1 MSLSMYGT
9 PPKHG
14 EHDTPV
20 DWARALAPLGPGRL
34 RVIIDISNKCN
45 LRCQMC
51 HFSFDH
57 VFHQPAH
64 HMRPE
69 TFERIAAS
77 VLPHA
82 HTVVLS
88 AANEPLM
95 SPWFT
100 EILRLVAPYKIPA
113 FYFLTNAQLLTE
125 KISEAIIET
134 GVTQVQ
140 ISADGATKE
149 TYERIRRGARFE
161 TLLRNIQYL
170 TNRKQELRRSAP
182 QLQFNIVLMKSNV
195 EELERYV
202 DLAEQL
208 GVEWI
213 AARHL
218 VQVTGLGM
226 EHESLTHDRPRANL
240 YFRRFLKRAEES
252 KTVKVVSFPD
262 LFNGERLDAIDR
274 RTPSP
279 MTSILDPVC
288 AEAAPSSPQVL
299 PAAAKSR
306 RSLTMKIVREIRRIP
321 RNVLRHLRAPAGR
334 EENRK
339 RPRRDP
345 LLPRGAVDFPKDP
358 RLRVNNAVEL
368 QGWASDQEQLRR
380 VLIEREPLASDP
392 PETINERG
400 CVHIGEATILSGERP
415 NPPGTFQRFPHRVRL
430 GWEFQLRREMASKAD
445 SFETVIQVVAE
456 NVHGRCA
463 VIGQRSFTF
472 AYDASAAP
480 YLFCSKPF
488 ENVVIDSR
496 ANVNP
501 YPDCRVPAPYGSLA
515 SPEAS
520 FAEVWHGPAF
530 TELRR
535 RIIERD
541 PPEMCLTCAN
551 FINRNVD
558 DPAYFLPR

>member
-1 MSLSMYGT
+1 
-9 PPKHG
+9 
-14 EHDTPV
+14 
-20 DWARALAPLGPGRL
+20 
-34 RVIIDISNKCN
+34 
-45 LRCQMC
+45 
-51 HFSFDH
+51 
-57 VFHQPAH
+57 
-64 HMRPE
+64 
-69 TFERIAAS
+69 
-77 VLPHA
+77 
-82 HTVVLS
+82 
-88 AANEPLM
+88 M
-95 SPWFT
+95 SPWFA
-100 EILRLVAPYKIPA
+100 EILRLVAPYKIPT

-125 KISEAIIET
+125 KISEAIIEA

-170 TNRKQELRRSAP
+170 TRRKQELQLSSPA
-182 QLQFNIVLMKSNV
+182 LQFNVVLMKSNL
-195 EELERYV
+195 EELEHYV

-226 EHESLTHDRPRANL
+226 EHESLTHDRARANR

-262 LFNGERLDAIDR
+262 LFDGERLEVPTDR
-274 RTPSP
+274 PAPSTV
-279 MTSILDPVC
+279 TSTSDPVG
-288 AEAAPSSPQVL
+288 AEAAPSFPQVL
-299 PAAAKSR
+299 ASTTKPR
-306 RSLTMKIVREIRRIP
+306 RSLTMRIVREIRRIP
-321 RNVLRHLRAPAGR
+321 RNISRHVRALAGR
-334 EENRK
+334 ERNRK
-339 RPRRDP
+339 GPRRDP
-345 LLPRGAVDFPKDP
+345 LLPRGAVDFPQDSQ
-358 RLRVNNAVEL
+358 LRVNNAVEL

-380 VLIEREPLASDP
+380 VLIEREPFASDP
-392 PETINERG
+392 PPTINERG
-400 CVHIGEATILSGERP
+400 WVHIGEATILSGERP

-430 GWEFQLRREMASKAD
+430 GWEFQLRREMASEAD
-445 SFETVIQVVAE
+445 SFETVIHVVAE

-463 VIGQRSFTF
+463 VIGQRSFSF
-472 AYDASAAP
+472 ACDASAAP

-488 ENVVIDSR
+488 DNVVIDSR

-515 SPEAS
+515 APEAS
-520 FAEVWHGPAF
+520 FSEVWHGADF

-535 RIIERD
+535 RIIQRD

-558 DPAYFLPR
+558 DPSYFLPR